1 MRQQLKMFVHG
12 ALKERDSFWREN
24 NLYTFKPY
32 NVQNHYIMYL
42 YINCKLLL
50 LR

>member
-1 MRQQLKMFVHG
+1 MFVHG
-12 ALKERDSFWREN
+12 ALKERDSFLEGKKCIPLNRH
-24 NLYTFKPY
+24 
-32 NVQNHYIMYL
+32 VQNHYIMYL